1 MKNSEKPISPIY
13 NSDGL
18 VSIQSSLE
26 SKTHQQCLTGL
37 TKREYFAVMAMQ
49 GILGNNRELDSL
61 GGSPIKIS
69 QHCIEMA
76 DILLFE
82 LEKTKSE

>member
-1 MKNSEKPISPIY
+1 MKNSEKPAFSAT
-13 NSDGL
+13 
-18 VSIQSSLE
+18 SLINQGE
-26 SKTHQQCLTGL
+26 HPANCIGL
-37 TKREYFAVMAMQ
+37 TKREYFAGLAMQ